1 MAIPLPEK
9 YARHAIEAVTQ
20 ATEQNR
26 QTVSCSVVISD
37 SLGGAFVKDSTKV
50 TLGGEDIDI
59 GPLIDWVESQGWTL
73 ADISY
78 VPIIGA
84 LNSLGS
90 SSKILAMMLFRRTS
104 AAAPTPQ
111 G

>member
-1 MAIPLPEK
+1 MAIPIPEK
-9 YARHAIEAVTQ
+9 YARPAIEAVTQ
-20 ATEQNR
+20 ATEEDR
-26 QTVSCSVVISD
+26 RTVSCSVVISD
-37 SLGGAFVKDSTKV
+37 SMGGAFSKNSTKN

-59 GPLIDWVESQGWTL
+59 GPLIDWVEGQGWTL

-90 SSKILAMMLFRRTS
+90 STRVNALMLFRRTS
-104 AAAPTPQ
+104 APTPQ